1 VLAAGFVIAWTS
13 RGKSLSLK
21 NNIKNL
27 EHNTWR
33 QRLQI
38 AIGKTIHDCR
48 STDSVTMSPRDLP
61 RGKQRGQAGV
71 KGTSQLDPCSTDKD
85 ERM

>member
-1 VLAAGFVIAWTS
+1 VIAWIS
-13 RGKSLSLK
+13 HGKSLSLK

-38 AIGKTIHDCR
+38 AIVKTIHGCR
-48 STDSVTMSPRDLP
+48 STDSVTMNPRDTP

-85 ERM
+85 ERI